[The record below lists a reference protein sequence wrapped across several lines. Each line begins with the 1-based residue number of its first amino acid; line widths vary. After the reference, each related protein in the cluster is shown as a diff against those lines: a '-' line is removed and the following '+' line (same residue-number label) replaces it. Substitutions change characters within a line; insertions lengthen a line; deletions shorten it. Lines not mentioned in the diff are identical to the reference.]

1 MKKKSKKMFARFDGK
16 KVSLRD
22 EKKNFLPIE
31 ILGRSC
37 VKFAGVWLRVR
48 VARMFKTRRT
58 KNSDESKESERKG
71 EQKRDKNK
79 FGNVTHLSENVQRSA
94 EVNCTKMQIKDE

>member
-1 MKKKSKKMFARFDGK
+1 MCEVCGG
-16 KVSLRD
+16 L
-22 EKKNFLPIE
+22 IT
-31 ILGRSC
+31 RSSRTN
-37 VKFAGVWLRVR
+37 VY
-48 VARMFKTRRT
+48 KTRRT

-79 FGNVTHLSENVQRSA
+79 FGNVTHLSGNVQRSA